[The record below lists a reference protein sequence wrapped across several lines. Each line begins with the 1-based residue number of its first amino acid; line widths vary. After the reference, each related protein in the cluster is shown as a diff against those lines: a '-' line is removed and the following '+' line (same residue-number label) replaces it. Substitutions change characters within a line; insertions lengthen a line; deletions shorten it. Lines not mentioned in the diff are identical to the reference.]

1 MPLRVY
7 ILHLCPFLFLLVKS
21 LQQMIAEL
29 QVHIQ
34 VTVHRHGKNDIPN
47 SVQLLLCEGNSAV
60 CLFREQRLRRRDEL
74 LHTAVDLVEHL
85 LVHVHNI
92 HTALPNGI
100 ARIASEELIQ
110 ACHHGKF
117 TALPLAAFFLN
128 ECKNRIVCRFVHH
141 IALHDFIFL
150 YGG

>member
-1 MPLRVY
+1 MRSSRSA
-7 ILHLCPFLFLLVKS
+7 LLSPPVRWTTRRCWSGCECTVSDPVLTQNRIGAGKS
-21 LQQMIAEL
+21 GRKQWKIRRANG
-29 QVHIQ
+29 
-34 VTVHRHGKNDIPN
+34 GKKHKSEPK
-47 SVQLLLCEGNSAV
+47 
-60 CLFREQRLRRRDEL
+60 RLRFCFETTYGPEGRGF
-74 LHTAVDLVEHL
+74 EHL
-85 LVHVHNI
+85 FVHVRDL